1 MERITYQEQPK
12 GLMEAMRTVQAYVDN
27 SGLDHSLLELICVR
41 VSQINGCAYC
51 VDMHFKEALHLGED
65 PLRLVSLPVWRETP
79 YFSPVERAVLAFAE
93 RLTRMPEG
101 DDFDGLHDELL
112 EHFSKQQIGIL
123 SLAVAQIN
131 SWNRVVRSF
140 NPVPGN
146 YVAGSKGKS

>member
-27 SGLDHSLLELICVR
+27 SGLDHALLELMCVR

-51 VDMHFKEALHLGED
+51 LDMHYKDAVHLGEE
-65 PLRLVSLPVWRETP
+65 PLRLISLPAWREAP
-79 YFSPVERAVLAFAE
+79 YFSPVEQAVLAFAE

-101 DDFDGLHDELL
+101 DDGAGLHDELL
-112 EHFSKQQIGIL
+112 LHFSKQQIAIL

-131 SWNRVVRSF
+131 SWNRVLKSF
-140 NPVPGN
+140 NPVAGN
-146 YVAGSKGKS
+146 YVAGSKGKR